1 MKRNPTAR
9 QGRDSMD
16 SINNSPHRIREKDN
30 NRPNP
35 EKGSKG
41 ARGPAIVIDRKDRQI
56 ASQPDPEEEEEQ
68 EEHKRSKF
76 QCYLTG
82 GCCWVGF

>member
-30 NRPNP
+30 NRPRT

-56 ASQPDPEEEEEQ
+56 ASQTLR
-68 EEHKRSKF
+68 KRRWSRRSTNGLSF
-76 QCYLTG
+76 SAI
-82 GCCWVGF
+82 